1 MKKLLVVLILS
12 ISMVSVNY
20 AIVVSR
26 GNKEYDKEQRDQF
39 VLKEEV
45 YKWRDEMQH
54 WFDFGA
60 DEELFIKVASV
71 SNTHGYY
78 ADVKDGRG
86 ND

>member
-1 MKKLLVVLILS
+1 M
-12 ISMVSVNY
+12 
-20 AIVVSR
+20 
-26 GNKEYDKEQRDQF
+26 
-39 VLKEEV
+39 LKEEV